1 MPAST
6 RRAALTQRLPA
17 FCAPLKTKRRWALS
31 LVAEPRGSR
40 FNGVRATAALEL
52 LRLAATI
59 GRTALRR
66 NPLRSFTSKVRPS
79 KRRRADCA
87 GSSGDLLPPSLP
99 TEKTRLPGARVVRGG
114 GSALKGKKTAEIWWS
129 VRRNWARSW
138 GKSWLA
144 CRRDR
149 CANLVKKSK
158 VWLFHPQ
165 RKFCETAALR

>member
-1 MPAST
+1 
-6 RRAALTQRLPA
+6 
-17 FCAPLKTKRRWALS
+17 

-40 FNGVRATAALEL
+40 FSGVRATAALEL

-59 GRTALRR
+59 GGTALRR

-114 GSALKGKKTAEIWWS
+114 WERIEGKKVCGNIV
-129 VRRNWARSW
+129 VRQAKLGQVVGQKLVGLSPRPLR
-138 GKSWLA
+138 KS
-144 CRRDR
+144 
-149 CANLVKKSK
+149 
-158 VWLFHPQ
+158 
-165 RKFCETAALR
+165 CEKI

>member
-6 RRAALTQRLPA
+6 RRAAIIQRLPA
-17 FCAPLKTKRRWALS
+17 FCAPLKKKRRWVLS

-40 FNGVRATAALEL
+40 FSGVRATAALEL

-59 GRTALRR
+59 GGTALRR

-114 GSALKGKKTAEIWWS
+114 WERIEGKKVCGNIV
-129 VRRNWARSW
+129 VRQAKLGQVVGQKLVGLSPRPLR
-138 GKSWLA
+138 KS
-144 CRRDR
+144 
-149 CANLVKKSK
+149 
-158 VWLFHPQ
+158 
-165 RKFCETAALR
+165 CEKI

>member
-1 MPAST
+1 MGSELG
-6 RRAALTQRLPA
+6 RRTPVAVGSAVCGRL
-17 FCAPLKTKRRWALS
+17 RRS
-31 LVAEPRGSR
+31 SC
-40 FNGVRATAALEL
+40 F
-52 LRLAATI
+52 
-59 GRTALRR
+59 ALRR
-66 NPLRSFTSKVRPS
+66 RSAAPRCGGNPLRSFTSKVLPS

>member
-52 LRLAATI
+52 LR
-59 GRTALRR
+59 
-66 NPLRSFTSKVRPS
+66 
-79 KRRRADCA
+79 RADCA
-87 GSSGDLLPPSLP
+87 GSSGDLLPPSPP

-114 GSALKGKKTAEIWWS
+114 GSTLKGKKVCGNIV
-129 VRRNWARSW
+129 VRQAKLGQVVGQKLVGLSPRPLR
-138 GKSWLA
+138 KS
-144 CRRDR
+144 
-149 CANLVKKSK
+149 
-158 VWLFHPQ
+158 
-165 RKFCETAALR
+165 CE

>member
-87 GSSGDLLPPSLP
+87 GSSGDLLPPSPP
-99 TEKTRLPGARVVRGG
+99 TEKTRLPGAGVVRGG
-114 GSALKGKKTAEIWWS
+114 GSTLKGKKVCGNIV
-129 VRRNWARSW
+129 VRQAKL
-138 GKSWLA
+138 GQVVGQKLA

-165 RKFCETAALR
+165 RKCCETAALR